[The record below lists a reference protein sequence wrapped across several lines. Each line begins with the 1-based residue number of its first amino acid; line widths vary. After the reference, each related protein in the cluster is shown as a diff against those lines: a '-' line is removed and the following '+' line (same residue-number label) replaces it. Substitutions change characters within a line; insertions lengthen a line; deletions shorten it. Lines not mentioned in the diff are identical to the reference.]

1 MDELAQKLSEI
12 MSNPSAMEKL
22 KGLTAGLFGN
32 NNSSNNDN
40 NNKSEQ
46 KSNNF
51 SNILENCNTPNN
63 DNIKLIT
70 KLIPMLNAIN
80 RDDDSTRLLNA
91 LRPFLSNEKQK
102 RLDDAIKLIQTI
114 KILPLIKN
122 SGLLKI

>member
-51 SNILENCNTPNN
+51 SNILENFNTPNN